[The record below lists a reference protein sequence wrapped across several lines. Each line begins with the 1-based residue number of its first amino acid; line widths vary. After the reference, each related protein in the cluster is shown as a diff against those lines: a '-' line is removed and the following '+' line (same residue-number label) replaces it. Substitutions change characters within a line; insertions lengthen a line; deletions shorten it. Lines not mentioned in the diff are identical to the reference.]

1 MLDAGSQSPDW
12 EPSKRSSSFAKLI
25 AGVLRLHQDR
35 LPQRNSQ
42 AGPWGLAN
50 KQFNSENLRVGA
62 FMKLQVV
69 IHPAEEGGFWA
80 EIPAF
85 AGCVSEGE
93 TLAETLLNIK
103 EAAEGW
109 LEVSAM
115 RIKVNSQIQI
125 AEIEL

>member
-1 MLDAGSQSPDW
+1 
-12 EPSKRSSSFAKLI
+12 
-25 AGVLRLHQDR
+25 
-35 LPQRNSQ
+35 
-42 AGPWGLAN
+42 
-50 KQFNSENLRVGA
+50 
-62 FMKLQVV
+62 MKLQVV

-115 RIKVNSQIQI
+115 RIKGNSQVQI
-125 AEIEL
+125 AEIKI